1 MRYLPCCLE
10 YSSTTTILIT
20 YLNVSSGILGRQV
33 LPLLASCLG
42 NKVVLVIQT
51 QNARDVIKKA
61 EKDLLR
67 ERIRLINNKLGR
79 LQDRKVEL
87 VREINKQLPSNVSK
101 HCVLALDE
109 SSREREFEISKWRQV
124 NKLKRLIT
132 TRVSDRNNI
141 DLSGTQLK
149 IQANR
154 QQNQGP
160 RQRTKLRGYTRQAD
174 GGGIHHRYGLLP
186 HTKSEQLRYQVA
198 GIMTTAKLP
207 KPNIKINRK
216 ERQALAERK
225 QKVQ

>member
-67 ERIRLINNKLGR
+67 ERIPLINNKLGR

-101 HCVLALDE
+101 HVFSHLTRV
-109 SSREREFEISKWRQV
+109 RERE
-124 NKLKRLIT
+124 NLKFLNG
-132 TRVSDRNNI
+132 DR
-141 DLSGTQLK
+141 
-149 IQANR
+149 
-154 QQNQGP
+154 
-160 RQRTKLRGYTRQAD
+160 
-174 GGGIHHRYGLLP
+174 
-186 HTKSEQLRYQVA
+186 
-198 GIMTTAKLP
+198 
-207 KPNIKINRK
+207 
-216 ERQALAERK
+216 
-225 QKVQ
+225 